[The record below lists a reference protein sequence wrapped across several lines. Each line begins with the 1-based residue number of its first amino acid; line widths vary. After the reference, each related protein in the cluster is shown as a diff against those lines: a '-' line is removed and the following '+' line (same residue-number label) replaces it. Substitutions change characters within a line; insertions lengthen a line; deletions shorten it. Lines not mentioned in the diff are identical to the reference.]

1 MFGNIND
8 IPDKSFEKA
17 TDDLEEESKDQGRTI
32 APRTLQPPVELL
44 GIPLECVMADYRD
57 RVKLSPFAQK
67 DSLLVQNFF
76 PSNPLHEMMKF
87 ADFEPAHN
95 GKFQYVDDVYGSAA
109 NYEQQ
114 QPLPMLKNRSE
125 ISEDIYVD
133 EINDGDD
140 DD

>member
-17 TDDLEEESKDQGRTI
+17 TDDLEEESKDKGRAI

-44 GIPLECVMADYRD
+44 GIPLEFVTADYRD

-67 DSLLVQNFF
+67 DSILVPNFL
-76 PSNPLHEMMKF
+76 PSNPFREMMKF
-87 ADFEPAHN
+87 ADFEPAQS
-95 GKFQYVDDVYGSAA
+95 GKFKYDEVYGSAS
-109 NYEQQ
+109 NYEEQ

-133 EINDGDD
+133 EINDDD